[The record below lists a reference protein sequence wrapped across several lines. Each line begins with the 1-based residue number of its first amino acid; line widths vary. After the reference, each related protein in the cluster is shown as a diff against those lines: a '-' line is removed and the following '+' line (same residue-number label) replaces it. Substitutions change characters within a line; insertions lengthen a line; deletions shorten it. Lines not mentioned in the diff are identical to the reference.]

1 MGRRCGT
8 HFAASQRRSDN
19 RSKLEHEAEGM
30 LRCPQPAPRPAL
42 LGTSRWVGSPT
53 RAIAAL
59 GLGAGVC
66 GWRPSSYLLLGPPS
80 ILALPTC
87 ASPSGTLKSSTRVW
101 AGSVRCGWVQAGLGH
116 IAFSDQLRP
125 VAPQTQGRRSDGPYG
140 SLHPS
145 GCAWG
150 GVLVGWLVHRR
161 MHELRALA
169 GRSCPNEAAQQRS
182 EFCGPPRQRPD
193 TGCPVAK
200 RRGRSQ
206 QGRLSFESFS
216 LAKQRKGLRPPGR
229 DPASALS
236 QAHETPK
243 TIAAYAGRTSAR
255 AQSDHKPSKRKL
267 IRPSRLNPG
276 QIDPSPHATLA
287 QQTTRRQRAKGQS
300 LNAQPLAAPNP
311 SAA

>member
-1 MGRRCGT
+1 MR
-8 HFAASQRRSDN
+8 AA
-19 RSKLEHEAEGM
+19 KAE
-30 LRCPQPAPRPAL
+30 
-42 LGTSRWVGSPT
+42 
-53 RAIAAL
+53 
-59 GLGAGVC
+59 
-66 GWRPSSYLLLGPPS
+66 
-80 ILALPTC
+80 
-87 ASPSGTLKSSTRVW
+87 
-101 AGSVRCGWVQAGLGH
+101 
-116 IAFSDQLRP
+116 
-125 VAPQTQGRRSDGPYG
+125 RSDGPFG
-140 SLHPS
+140 LPPPS
-145 GCAWG
+145 GCAWV
-150 GVLVGWLVHRR
+150 GVLAGWRLHRR
-161 MHELRALA
+161 MQPLRELT
-169 GRSCPNEAAQQRS
+169 GRSCLNEAAQQRS

-193 TGCPVAK
+193 PGCPAAQ

-236 QAHETPK
+236 QAKKTPK
-243 TIAAYAGRTSAR
+243 TIAANAGRTSAR